1 MASTQITI
9 QLQGSARDNGDVR
22 FGDFIKQLSAVKKA
36 LGETDRVLSQ
46 TETVYYRVV
55 DLRHNSPA
63 QIVLEAVKR
72 NDVEADNAAHV
83 VDAFI
88 SGLSQIAAGIAPD
101 GFDYYALQS
110 YKEMTNLIGKGLA
123 DFTVRQNGTA
133 VSVSSAFGRNIDVIL
148 GPDRYEMGS
157 VTGLLQQINLH
168 DERNIFTIYPTIGQ
182 SRLRCIFPQA
192 LRTQAVGAV
201 DRYIKVFG
209 QMKYKTQDKHPYE
222 MMVQSIEVYPPAE
235 QLPKLSDLWGIAPDA
250 LEGQSTEDFI
260 RNIRHEW

>member
-1 MASTQITI
+1 MTSKQITI
-9 QLQGSARDNGDVR
+9 QLQGSEGDNGDVR
-22 FGDFIKQLSAVKKA
+22 FDDFIKQLSAVKKA

-46 TETVYYRVV
+46 GETVYYRVV

-72 NDVEADNAAHV
+72 NDVAVDNAAQV
-83 VDAFI
+83 VEAFVN
-88 SGLSQIAAGIAPD
+88 GLAQIAAGTPPA
-101 GFDYYALQS
+101 GFDYYVLQS
-110 YKEMTNLIGKGLA
+110 YKELTDLIGKGLT
-123 DFTVRQNGTA
+123 DFTVQQNGTA
-133 VSVSSAFGRNIDVIL
+133 VSVSSAFGKSIDIIL

-157 VTGLLQQINLH
+157 VTGLLEQINLH
-168 DERNIFTIYPTIGQ
+168 GRRNNFTIFPTIGQ

-209 QMKYKTQDKHPYE
+209 QLKYKTHDKYPYE
-222 MMVQSIEVYPPAE
+222 MMVRSIEVYPPPE

-250 LEGQSTEDFI
+250 LEGQSIEDFI
-260 RNIRHEW
+260 RDVRHEW

>member
-1 MASTQITI
+1 MAGTQITI

-46 TETVYYRVV
+46 RETVYYRVV

-72 NDVEADNAAHV
+72 NDVAMDNAAQV
-83 VDAFI
+83 VEAFV
-88 SGLSQIAAGIAPD
+88 SGLSQIAAGTAPV

-110 YKEMTNLIGKGLA
+110 YKEMTDLIGNGLT

-133 VSVSSAFGRNIDVIL
+133 VSVSSAFGKNIDIIL

-168 DERNIFTIYPTIGQ
+168 SRRNAFIIYPTIGQ
-182 SRLRCIFPQA
+182 SRLRCIFPQS

-209 QMKYKTQDKHPYE
+209 QVKYKTHDKYPYE
-222 MMVQSIEVYPPAE
+222 MLVRSIELYPPPE
-235 QLPKLSDLWGIAPDA
+235 ELPKLSDLWGIAPDA
-250 LEGQSTEDFI
+250 LEGQSIEDFI
-260 RNIRHEW
+260 RDVRHEW